1 MKQSRKKAL
10 EGRGWKVGDAQEFL
24 ELTDEEATYIEMKL
38 LLAQSLRRLR
48 QSRKVGQTQLA
59 KLRGSSQSRVAK
71 MGAGDPSVSV
81 DLLLRAL
88 LVLGAT
94 RKEIGKVLGT
104 SREATAPVKVVR
116 SSSAKSSSL

>member
-24 ELTDEEATYIEMKL
+24 ELTDEEAAYIEMKL

-71 MGAGDPSVSV
+71 MGAGDPSVTV

-88 LVLGAT
+88 LFLAP
-94 RKEIGKVLGT
+94 RGK
-104 SREATAPVKVVR
+104 R
-116 SSSAKSSSL
+116 SAKYWAPLGIRWPH